1 MIPASSFPDVRKLWV
16 LFEQAGKKHGVPAS
30 LLLAVAWIESQLKPD
45 AVSRAGARGLM
56 QMMPATAQ
64 EVARK
69 LGVAAWDLFD
79 PATAIA
85 FGACYLAHLIER
97 FEMPRVGIAAY
108 YAGPGTVARAGGK
121 VPDNRDVERYVRNV
135 MAVWDWINKHTT
147 ELLEEP
153 APPPK
158 PRGWL
163 LSAPPDDWRNATPI
177 ATSSLPLLEDVARR
191 LGLVLTRDD
200 DARKLYLGLPRK
212 ARVAPPNGRLIVPVL
227 GATSHDNMSYASDT
241 GSDIG
246 ADFGTPVLAAAD
258 SVVLYSEPGHAVQ
271 NGPNDSNN
279 SILLLLDQPVIHRG
293 ISYSMLW
300 HAHLSRLVHHVPD
313 GTRNGPHV
321 EQGEIIGFT
330 GRANGVGHLHF
341 GVVADR
347 AQTRFIPPF
356 QLAALLGLMGGGSR

>member
-1 MIPASSFPDVRKLWV
+1 MIPASFFSAVRKLWL

-30 LLLAVAWIESQLKPD
+30 LLLAVAWIESQLKLD
-45 AVSRAGARGLM
+45 AVSKAGARGLM

-69 LGVAAWDLFD
+69 LSAATWDLFD
-79 PATAIA
+79 PATAIE
-85 FGACYLAHLIER
+85 FGAFYLAYLIER
-97 FEMPRVGIAAY
+97 FELPRVGVAAY
-108 YAGPGTVARAGGK
+108 YAGPGRVARAGGK

-135 MAVWDWINKHTT
+135 MVVWDWINKHTT

-212 ARVAPPNGRLIVPVL
+212 ARVTPPNGRLIVPVL
-227 GATSHDNMSYASDT
+227 GATSADNISYASDT
-241 GSDIG
+241 GSDVR
-246 ADFGTPVLAAAD
+246 APFGTPILAAAD
-258 SVVLYSEPGHAVQ
+258 ATVLYSEPGHSSW
-271 NGPNDSNN
+271 NGPNDTNN
-279 SILLLLDQPVIHRG
+279 SILLLLDQPVVHRG
-293 ISYSMLW
+293 RPYGLLW
-300 HAHLSRLVHHVPD
+300 YAHLSRLVRHVPD

-321 EQGEIIGFT
+321 EQGEIIGFS
-330 GRANGVGHLHF
+330 GRANGVDHLHF

-347 AQTRFIPPF
+347 AQTEFIPPF
-356 QLAALLGLMGGGSR
+356 QLAALLGLMGGGGR